1 MDGACLV
8 GSGRAVWRGRPAS
21 EGVQAMS
28 RRRVSWVVAFAI
40 LAVSAIVVSAAM
52 GKWRGETNPTY
63 VTGTQITHNGES
75 FITIATQKETVYCE
89 SVSFV
94 TEFAKE
100 TEKLTLTPTYNEC
113 KTVAG
118 KFATILPNGC
128 KWTVYGGK
136 ENKTH
141 FTGGSLGLDCPPST
155 TLEIRLYTSKAED
168 EKGTA
173 PVCTFTLPSQDP
185 GPTFGGEVTFTN
197 TPEAATPD
205 VDITTVS
212 AEAVYFRDGPAGTC
226 GSAVQTQALFT
237 GGITARG
244 YSDASH
250 TKQVKLE
257 VF

>member
-1 MDGACLV
+1 MN
-8 GSGRAVWRGRPAS
+8 
-21 EGVQAMS
+21 
-28 RRRVSWVVAFAI
+28 RRRVSWVVAFAVVV
-40 LAVSAIVVSAAM
+40 VSAIVVSVAM

-75 FITIATQKETVYCE
+75 FITITTTAETVYCE

-94 TEFAKE
+94 GEFAKE
-100 TEKLTLTPTYNEC
+100 TEKLQLAPTYNEC
-113 KTVAG
+113 KTVSG
-118 KFATILPNGC
+118 KFATIVLNGC
-128 KWTVYGGK
+128 KWTFYGGK

-141 FTGGSLGLDCPPST
+141 FTGGSLGLDCPGSSKMELKIYP
-155 TLEIRLYTSKAED
+155 SKAED

-173 PVCTFTLPSQDP
+173 AICNYTFPSQDP

-212 AEAVYFRDGPAGTC
+212 AEAVYFRDGTATNC
-226 GSAVQTQALFT
+226 GVGVQTQALFT

-244 YSDASH
+244 YSDAAHS
-250 TKQVKLE
+250 KQVKLE